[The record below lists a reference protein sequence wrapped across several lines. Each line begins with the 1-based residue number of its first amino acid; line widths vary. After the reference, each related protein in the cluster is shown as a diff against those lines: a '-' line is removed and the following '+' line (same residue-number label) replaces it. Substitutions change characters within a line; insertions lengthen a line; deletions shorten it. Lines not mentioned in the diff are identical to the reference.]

1 MEQQILSIETIR
13 KNDLIRKN
21 KLTMMLLVISGIIGV
36 AVNLAIKMYIPSII
50 IACSVAIGLSITYYM
65 QSKEIALHVVPYI
78 LNFATFFCFFVIN
91 LTTVSLS
98 MLLLPFFMLA
108 IATISA
114 NVIILAISAVLS
126 LVMQTYTIFV
136 HGPELGLQSQN
147 YVTTYLMTVLV
158 IIVVFA
164 QQRISKALE
173 IQTENNHNMLVEQFE
188 HNKRQQDIL
197 NSTAQV
203 VSEYTN
209 KLAKQSEENLH
220 SLSEMDIAFQEV
232 SSSMQT
238 STERINDIKLTIEN
252 TSQSIQEMSELLN
265 DLTKKAEVTS
275 QSSDNGR
282 LNVEELNEQ
291 MIAFKEMIERS
302 AHEMTILANKIKETS
317 SFAYN
322 IEEIASQTNLLALN
336 ASIEAARAGEHGKG
350 FAVVADEVKKL
361 SELTSSTAAQISKNL
376 IEVNNSTE
384 YNQKHMLENAEIMA
398 KTLEKTEMTK
408 NAFIEIDNAITQL
421 KDHIDR
427 LSAQSEVVK
436 SSNEFIENAI
446 NEFAAT
452 IEETT
457 ATMEEL
463 TATVNENTN
472 NNRQSV
478 EMVTKID
485 QVVQS
490 MVE

>member
-1 MEQQILSIETIR
+1 MEILSVESIR

-21 KLTMMLLVISGIIGV
+21 NLTMILLLVSGIIGIL
-36 AVNLAIKMYIPSII
+36 VNITIKMYIPSII
-50 IACSVAIGLSITYYM
+50 IACSVAIGLSIAYFM
-65 QSKEIALHVVPYI
+65 QKKDIAVHIVPYI
-78 LNFATFFCFFVIN
+78 LNLATFFCFLIIN
-91 LTTVSLS
+91 ITTVTLS
-98 MLLLPFFMLA
+98 ILLLPFFMLA
-108 IATISA
+108 IAAISSNA
-114 NVIILAISAVLS
+114 IILGLSSILS
-126 LVMQTYTIFV
+126 LFMQTYTIFV
-136 HGPELGLQSQN
+136 HGHELALEPQN
-147 YVTTYLMTVLV
+147 YTTIYLMTVLV
-158 IIVVFA
+158 IIVMFG
-164 QQRISKALE
+164 QQRIAAALVK
-173 IQTENNHNMLVEQFE
+173 QTENNHNMLIEQFD

-197 NSTAQV
+197 NTTTQV
-203 VSEYTN
+203 VSDYTR

-232 SSSMQT
+232 STSMQT

-252 TSQSIQEMSELLN
+252 TSQSIKEMSQSLT
-265 DLTKKAEVTS
+265 DLTTHAEVTS
-275 QSSDNGR
+275 KTSDNGR
-282 LNVEELNEQ
+282 LNVEQLNEQ
-291 MIAFKEMIERS
+291 MLAFKEMIERS
-302 AHEMTILANKIKETS
+302 ANEMTILANKIKETS

-361 SELTSSTAAQISKNL
+361 SELTSTTAAQISKNL
-376 IEVNNSTE
+376 IEVNDSTE

-398 KTLEKTEMTK
+398 KTLEKTEITK
-408 NAFIEIDNAITQL
+408 NAFIEIDNAISQL
-421 KDHIDR
+421 KEHISH
-427 LSAQSEVVK
+427 LTTQSDVVK

-446 NEFAAT
+446 NEFAAA

-478 EMVTKID
+478 EMVTRID

>member
-1 MEQQILSIETIR
+1 
-13 KNDLIRKN
+13 
-21 KLTMMLLVISGIIGV
+21 
-36 AVNLAIKMYIPSII
+36 
-50 IACSVAIGLSITYYM
+50 
-65 QSKEIALHVVPYI
+65 
-78 LNFATFFCFFVIN
+78 
-91 LTTVSLS
+91 
-98 MLLLPFFMLA
+98 
-108 IATISA
+108 
-114 NVIILAISAVLS
+114 
-126 LVMQTYTIFV
+126 
-136 HGPELGLQSQN
+136 
-147 YVTTYLMTVLV
+147 
-158 IIVVFA
+158 
-164 QQRISKALE
+164 
-173 IQTENNHNMLVEQFE
+173 
-188 HNKRQQDIL
+188 
-197 NSTAQV
+197 
-203 VSEYTN
+203 
-209 KLAKQSEENLH
+209 
-220 SLSEMDIAFQEV
+220 
-232 SSSMQT
+232 
-238 STERINDIKLTIEN
+238 
-252 TSQSIQEMSELLN
+252 MSELLN

-282 LNVEELNEQ
+282 VNVEQLNEQ
-291 MIAFKEMIERS
+291 MLAFKEMIERS

-361 SELTSSTAAQISKNL
+361 SELTSSTAAQSSKNL

-384 YNQKHMLENAEIMA
+384 YNQKNMLENAEIMA
-398 KTLEKTEMTK
+398 KTLEKTEITK

-421 KDHIDR
+421 KEHIGR
-427 LSAQSEVVK
+427 LTAQSDVVK
-436 SSNEFIENAI
+436 SSNEFIENSI

-485 QVVQS
+485 QVIQS
-490 MVE
+490 MAE